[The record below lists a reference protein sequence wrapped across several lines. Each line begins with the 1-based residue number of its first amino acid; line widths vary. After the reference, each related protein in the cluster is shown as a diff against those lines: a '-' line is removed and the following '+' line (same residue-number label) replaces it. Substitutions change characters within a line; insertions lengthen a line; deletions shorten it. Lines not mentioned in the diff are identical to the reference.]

1 MAIAVQ
7 TLTVA
12 LRGAQHPFPVVS
24 LVDRRKTPARRKQ
37 FGLTRGIERLLYG
50 VTSKS
55 TGAWA
60 AHLDKHDLVWRTQCW
75 SRTRPPSK
83 RACSCRPNSTPV
95 SAIQPAVEC
104 P

>member
-60 AHLDKHDLVWRTQCW
+60 AHLDKHDLEDAVLVADKAAVEAGVLLQAELDAGE
-75 SRTRPPSK
+75 RP
-83 RACSCRPNSTPV
+83 
-95 SAIQPAVEC
+95 QPAVEC
-104 P
+104 T